1 MKSYF
6 EIVDSGRLES
16 YTETAKTSIEVW
28 VAGPYVYHCLWFTE
42 FRELPLTIR
51 RELSNDRII

>member
-6 EIVDSGRLES
+6 EIVEGGRLES
-16 YTETAKTSIEVW
+16 YTETANTSTEVW
-28 VAGPYVYHCLWFTE
+28 VNGPYVYHCLWFTE

-51 RELSNDRII
+51 REPKNDRIT